1 MKSNKGPQAK
11 KSRSPGH
18 GEVGATS
25 ENIGEIAIINQ
36 SNIAKV
42 KEFMENVTSKSSA
55 LNNKKISAIKNA
67 NSLKTLKES
76 GFFSNGL
83 L

>member
-1 MKSNKGPQAK
+1 MRSNKGPHVK
-11 KSRSPGH
+11 KPKSPGL
-18 GEVGATS
+18 GEVGTTS

-76 GFFSNGL
+76 GFFSIDL